1 MVGLATLCLIWYFG
15 MIFAFRVEAAGGADY
30 GRGAETD
37 PVGVATGLAVN
48 AKVLI
53 IQGRTGTW
61 ETASTT
67 ASTAAS
73 DLTIVKGRTSTWET
87 ASTDASVLKGR
98 TGTWETASTTASTAA
113 SDLTIVKGRTSTWE
127 TASTDASVLKG
138 RTQTWEN
145 AAATVSGGSYGMV
158 LVFGSNVTFNGA
170 GGYILVTNL
179 PTSAAGLAPGRLW
192 LGNFAAGA
200 AVTNAL
206 CVAP

>member
-1 MVGLATLCLIWYFG
+1 MENERKETVKTRNYKIFFVCLALCAFGLVA
-15 MIFAFRVEAAGGADY
+15 FAAELSNGERLNTRNLTQKQAAD
-30 GRGAETD
+30 
-37 PVGVATGLAVN
+37 
-48 AKVLI
+48 
-53 IQGRTGTW
+53 
-61 ETASTT
+61 
-67 ASTAAS
+67 AAAIS
-73 DLTIVKGRTSTWET
+73 IVQ
-87 ASTDASVLKGR
+87 
-98 TGTWETASTTASTAA
+98 
-113 SDLTIVKGRTSTWE
+113 GRTSTWE

>member
-1 MVGLATLCLIWYFG
+1 MLKLGLTCLALCVC
-15 MIFAFRVEAAGGADY
+15 A
-30 GRGAETD
+30 
-37 PVGVATGLAVN
+37 LAVMAAELSNGDRLKARN
-48 AKVLI
+48 ASSKAGTYDTAVSDVAI
-53 IQGRTGTW
+53 VKGRTSTW
-61 ETASTT
+61 ETASTV
-67 ASTAAS
+67 AGTAAS

-87 ASTDASVLKGR
+87 AATDASV
-98 TGTWETASTTASTAA
+98 
-113 SDLTIVKGRTSTWE
+113 V
-127 TASTDASVLKG
+127 KG

-145 AAATVSGGSYGMV
+145 AASTVSGGSYGMV
-158 LVFGSNVTFNGA
+158 LIFGSNVTFNGA